1 MPQRGWAMVV
11 SFSSLAGL
19 VILLAILTFAKWRR
33 LLSVPGGADA
43 G

>member
-1 MPQRGWAMVV
+1 MVV
-11 SFSSLAGL
+11 SFSSLAGA

-33 LLSVPGGADA
+33 LLSLPGGADA